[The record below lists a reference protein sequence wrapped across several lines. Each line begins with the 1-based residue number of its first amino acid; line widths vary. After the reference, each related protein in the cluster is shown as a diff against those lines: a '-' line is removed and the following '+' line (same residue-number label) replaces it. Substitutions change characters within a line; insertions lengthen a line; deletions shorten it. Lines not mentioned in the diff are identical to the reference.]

1 MSQPAARRTTAT
13 LPRLARTAGA
23 GPRYARVAD
32 ALLADIERGKYGVG
46 DLLPPELEIA
56 EHYGISR
63 YTARE
68 AIRRLH
74 DMGLIT
80 RRAGIGT
87 IVKSTNTQARYTAS
101 ISDLTELLHYSKK
114 TRLKILG
121 EDWVRIEGDLE
132 PLLQEAAGQRWLRFS
147 ALRFPA
153 AASQVPISYT
163 EILVHP
169 SYERIRD
176 RIHEPNAT
184 VYRLL
189 EDMHGE
195 AIHEVRQEISC
206 TALTRKVAD
215 LLGARARSPALY
227 VLRYY
232 LGKGDSLMSLSIN
245 TYPQDRF
252 KLSTSWRLDWRGE
265 KR

>member
-1 MSQPAARRTTAT
+1 MSENAGRRAATPPTP
-13 LPRLARTAGA
+13 PRLARTGTGA
-23 GPRYARVAD
+23 PRYAQVAE
-32 ALLADIERGKYGVG
+32 ALLSDIANGKYAVG
-46 DLLPPELEIA
+46 DLLPPEMEIA
-56 EHYGISR
+56 ERYGISR

-87 IVKSTNTQARYTAS
+87 IIKSTNTQQRYTAS
-101 ISDLTELLHYSKK
+101 ISDITDLLHYSKN
-114 TRLKILG
+114 TRLKFLG
-121 EDWVRIEGDLE
+121 EDWVRIEGELE
-132 PLLQEAAGQRWLRFS
+132 SLLKDAAGQRWLRFC

-153 AASQVPISYT
+153 HGDVPISYT

-169 SYERIRD
+169 SYERIRE
-176 RIHEPNAT
+176 RMHEPNAT

-206 TALTRKVAD
+206 TALTRKIAT
-215 LLGARARSPALY
+215 LLGARVGSPALY

-245 TYPQDRF
+245 IYPQDRF
-252 KLSTSWRLDWRGE
+252 KLSTSWRLGWHGE
-265 KR
+265 

>member
-1 MSQPAARRTTAT
+1 MSEKVGRRTATA
-13 LPRLARTAGA
+13 PPLARTGTGA
-23 GPRYARVAD
+23 PRYAQVAE
-32 ALLADIERGKYGVG
+32 ALLADIERGKYAVG

-56 EHYGISR
+56 ERYGISR

-87 IVKSTNTQARYTAS
+87 IIKSTNTQARYTAS
-101 ISDLTELLHYSKK
+101 ISDITDLLHYSEE

-121 EDWVRIEGDLE
+121 EDWVRIEGELAS
-132 PLLQEAAGQRWLRFS
+132 LLKDAAGQRWLRFS
-147 ALRFPA
+147 ALRYPA
-153 AASQVPISYT
+153 GADVPISYT
-163 EILVHP
+163 DILVHP
-169 SYERIRD
+169 RFERIRE
-176 RIHEPNAT
+176 RIHEPIVT

-195 AIHEVRQEISC
+195 TIHEVRQEISC
-206 TALTRKVAD
+206 TALTREIAS
-215 LLGARARSPALY
+215 LLGARVGSPALY

-232 LGKGDSLMSLSIN
+232 LGKGGSLMSLSTNI
-245 TYPQDRF
+245 YPQDRF
-252 KLSTSWRLDWRGE
+252 KLSTSWRLGWHGE
-265 KR
+265 